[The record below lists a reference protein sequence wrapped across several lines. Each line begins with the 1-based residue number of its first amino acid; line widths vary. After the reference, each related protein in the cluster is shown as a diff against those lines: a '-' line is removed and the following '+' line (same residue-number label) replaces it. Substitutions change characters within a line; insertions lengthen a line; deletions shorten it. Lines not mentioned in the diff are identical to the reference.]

1 MRNHK
6 SRFWLQTLAVGFF
19 ALGISGCTGSMP
31 RDAAI
36 ENNWGR
42 AFETQLYLQTA
53 NPDAEKQVSP
63 DLTMDGR
70 SSENV
75 MDAYRKSFTAE
86 KTDETVNIIKLK

>member
-6 SRFWLQTLAVGFF
+6 FRFLSQAFAVGFL
-19 ALGISGCTGSMP
+19 ALGIIGCAGSMP
-31 RDAAI
+31 RDASI
-36 ENNWGR
+36 EKNWGR

-63 DLTMDGR
+63 VPAMDGR

-75 MDAYRKSFTAE
+75 MDAYHGSFTAE
-86 KTDETVNIIKLK
+86 ETDETVNIIKLK